1 MDINGDSDMK
11 IESQGQAHAPQA
23 HAPQAHAPQAHALGA
38 AKVRE
43 CARERPGVEQVDI

>member
-11 IESQGQAHAPQA
+11 IESQGQA